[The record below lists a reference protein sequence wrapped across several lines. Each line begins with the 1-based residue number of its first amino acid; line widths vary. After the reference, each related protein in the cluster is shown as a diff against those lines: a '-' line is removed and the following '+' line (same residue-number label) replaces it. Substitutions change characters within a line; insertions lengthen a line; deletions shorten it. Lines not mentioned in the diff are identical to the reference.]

1 MAANR
6 FSENVKR
13 LDLFSQDIEIL
24 FENNKSK
31 LQSHCGVLMTFLMG
45 AILASF
51 AYYKVN
57 VMLEYQRI
65 YLQEPTEVHYF
76 DSDFSFDSSYGWEV
90 AFGLTKYDYKDPM
103 IQPDAS
109 YG

>member
-1 MAANR
+1 MQSDKACFPWLA
-6 FSENVKR
+6 VHLQKR
-13 LDLFSQDIEIL
+13 RSPA
-24 FENNKSK
+24 
-31 LQSHCGVLMTFLMG
+31 T

-76 DSDFSFDSSYGWEV
+76 DNDFSFDSSYGWEV